1 MRLAA
6 GIVRMG
12 AIVALSLLSPIPGL
26 AAPPTI
32 QASAALLM
40 DADTGTVLYQKS
52 ARDSRP
58 MASTTKVMTALLA
71 LEHADLDEDVTVST
85 IVNTIT
91 GSNAGLKPG
100 DVVRMDDLLAAL
112 LVDSAN
118 DAAAVIAEHISGTV
132 EGFADLMNSRAQQ
145 LGATDTHFV
154 NPHGLYDPNHYA
166 SAYDLGLIT
175 CEAFAH
181 DRFRQL
187 VAAKVADV
195 SLPSSPEGTVRI
207 INHNKLLWRADFAT
221 GVKTGY
227 VRQSGHCL
235 IASGENNG
243 WQLIA
248 VLLDSPDMYAEAQAL
263 LQYGFASFDH
273 HVYATPGDAVGR
285 ARVRGGR
292 RSDVPA
298 VCQKTLSCV
307 SGPGVGED
315 SRLEVTLNTLDAP
328 VSRGEPAGEAQLIAG
343 GRVLASSPLIAGQDI
358 PRSRLSTFA
367 LWLLRTIVLLLI
379 LVLLTRTYAKA
390 LKAHRRR
397 RSRFPA

>member
-6 GIVRMG
+6 GIARAG
-12 AIVALSLLSPIPGL
+12 ATLVLSLLSSIPGL
-26 AAPPTI
+26 AAPPDI
-32 QASAALLM
+32 QAGAAVLI
-40 DADTGTVLYQKS
+40 DADTGTVLYRKS
-52 ARDSRP
+52 AHDSRP

-71 LEHADLDEDVTVST
+71 LEQADLDEEATVST
-85 IVNTIT
+85 VVNTIS
-91 GSNAGLKPG
+91 GSRVGLRPG
-100 DVVRMDDLLAAL
+100 DVVRMDDLLTAL

-118 DAAAVIAEHISGTV
+118 DAAAVIAEHISGSV
-132 EGFADLMNSRAQQ
+132 EDFADLMNARAEQ

-166 SAYDLGLIT
+166 SAYDLALIT
-175 CEAFAH
+175 DEAFAH

-187 VAAKVADV
+187 VSAKVANV
-195 SLPSSPEGTVRI
+195 SLPSSQEGTVRL

-235 IASGENNG
+235 IASGEKGG

-248 VLLDSPDMYAEAQAL
+248 VLLDSPDMYGEAQAL

-273 HVYATPGDAVGR
+273 HVYARPGDAVGR

-298 VCQKTLSCV
+298 VCQKTLSGI

-315 SRLEVTLNTLDAP
+315 SRLEVTLNTLKAP
-328 VSRGEPAGEAQLIAG
+328 VSQGDPAGEALLISG
-343 GRVLASSPLIAGQDI
+343 GRVLASTPLLAGEDI
-358 PRSRLSTFA
+358 SRSRLLTFGI
-367 LWLLRTIVLLLI
+367 WLLRITVLLVL

-397 RSRFPA
+397 GNRFPA